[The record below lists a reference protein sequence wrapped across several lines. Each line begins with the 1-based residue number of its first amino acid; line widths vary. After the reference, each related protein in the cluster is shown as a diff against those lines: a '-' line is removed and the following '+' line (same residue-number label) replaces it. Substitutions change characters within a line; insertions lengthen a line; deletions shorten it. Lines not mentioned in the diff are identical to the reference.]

1 MIDSACTDGLSEDA
15 LAGVERGCF
24 ITLEGGEGAGKSTQ
38 IKLLADGLRRALVGP
53 EVIVT
58 REPGGSAGAE
68 QIRRLLV
75 TGEPGRWSPV
85 AETIL
90 HFSARRDHCDRTI
103 WPALKRGDWVLSD
116 RFADSTRAYQGYGL
130 GVPAETIE
138 ALYEACLGAF
148 APDLTV
154 ILDID
159 PEIGVQ
165 RARGRLQLFDMDEDR
180 YERMDIGFHQR
191 LRDGFRTVAMENPG
205 RCLLI
210 DATAPVEVVQAEIR
224 GAVKDRLGITLPRK
238 IPA

>member
-1 MIDSACTDGLSEDA
+1 MSDSADPELPLE
-15 LAGVERGCF
+15 GVARGCF
-24 ITLEGGEGAGKSTQ
+24 ITMEGGEGAGKSTQ
-38 IKLLADGLRRALVGP
+38 IKLLADGLRRTLKGP
-53 EVIVT
+53 ELIVT

-103 WPALKRGDWVLSD
+103 WPALERGDWVVSD

-130 GVPAETIE
+130 GVSSETIE
-138 ALYEACLGAF
+138 ALYAACIGSF
-148 APDLTV
+148 GPDLTL

-180 YERMDIGFHQR
+180 YERMDLGFHQR
-191 LRDGFRTVAMENPG
+191 LRDGFRAIAAAHPD

-210 DATAPVEVVQAEIR
+210 DATASVEVVQAEIR
-224 GAVKDRLGITLPRK
+224 GAVKDRLGIALPRK